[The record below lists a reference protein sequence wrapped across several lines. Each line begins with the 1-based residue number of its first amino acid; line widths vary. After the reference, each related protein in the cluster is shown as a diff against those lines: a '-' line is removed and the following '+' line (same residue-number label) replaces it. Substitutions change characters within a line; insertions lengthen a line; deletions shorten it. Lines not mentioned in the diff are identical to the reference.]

1 MFYKT
6 KSWMNLYNKSPDC
19 FLSREAFS
27 TQYSWISSSAR
38 DGVFC
43 TSWISFSIA
52 INSEIKRKK
61 NQSIKM
67 HKWFFLIQDDFHES
81 SLIINCMLLPNVQN
95 GYIFP

>member
-27 TQYSWISSSAR
+27 TQYSWISSSER

-43 TSWISFSIA
+43 ISRISFSIA
-52 INSEIKRKK
+52 INSEIKKK

-67 HKWFFLIQDDFHES
+67 HKRFFLIQDDFHES
-81 SLIINCMLLPNVQN
+81 SLIINCMLLRNIKN